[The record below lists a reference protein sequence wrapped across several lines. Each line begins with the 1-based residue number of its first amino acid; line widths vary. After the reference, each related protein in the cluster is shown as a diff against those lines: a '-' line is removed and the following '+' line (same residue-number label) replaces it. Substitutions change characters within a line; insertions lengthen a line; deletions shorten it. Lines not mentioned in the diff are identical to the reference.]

1 MGWYADIINCDSSY
15 ALEIRRGDYDE
26 QRSVAPETKGVTVQ
40 LAATLDLGCEIS
52 VGIVR
57 RE

>member
-15 ALEIRRGDYDE
+15 ALEIQRGDYDE
-26 QRSVAPETKGVTVQ
+26 QRSVEPETKGVTVQ
-40 LAATLDLGCEIS
+40 LLATLDLGFEIP

-57 RE
+57 WE